1 MSPWGNLDEFQNQI
15 TKPSN
20 TTLALR
26 SPGVPGAK
34 EYVNV
39 CIHIDEVEAGTDAEK

>member
-1 MSPWGNLDEFQNQI
+1 MSFKTQI

-34 EYVNV
+34 NYVNV
-39 CIHIDEVEAGTDAEK
+39 CTNIDEVEAGTDAEK